1 MLLLNN
7 QKPGFTSVVFGFLG
21 VLLFLSAC
29 QPKQSGNQVTE
40 IQGTPIL
47 TISQKSHDFGD
58 VAEGEE
64 VGVVFW
70 ARNDGH
76 GSLLITHVKAG
87 CGCTSV
93 KWPKEPI
100 APGDS
105 GRIDVLFDTRG
116 RQGLQSKQ
124 VLVYS
129 NATEA
134 PLELLFTAR
143 IK

>member
-1 MLLLNN
+1 M
-7 QKPGFTSVVFGFLG
+7 PTVFYFLG
-21 VLLFLSAC
+21 ILLFLTAC
-29 QPKQSGNQVTE
+29 QSKPSVNQLGE
-40 IQGTPIL
+40 IQGKPVITF
-47 TISQKSHDFGD
+47 SQQSHDFGD
-58 VAEGEE
+58 VSEGEE
-64 VGVVFW
+64 VGVVYW

-76 GSLLITHVKAG
+76 GPLLITHVKAG

-93 KWPKEPI
+93 KWPNEPV